1 MGERDG
7 APVPRVEPPWTL
19 EGSGSILLFRFEPD
33 FLERNAFL
41 PETLR
46 HDLAGRLGL
55 VMLVDYRD
63 SAVGPYWELLF
74 LAGPILLD
82 RRRVFSVTKI
92 YVSSEAS
99 AVNGRENWGIPK
111 EVADFEVDRRGRT
124 ERVIVTHGGRTVAD
138 LTLGFRRLS
147 LPVSAAVLPRSWRTL
162 LQPAQGRTFI
172 TTLEGRGT
180 VHPATLLKAR
190 IDPELFPDLTQG
202 RELAAVHASRFHLLF
217 PPARIV
223 TGED

>member
-7 APVPRVEPPWTL
+7 APVPRVDPPWSL
-19 EGSGSILLFRFEPD
+19 EGSGSILLFRFEPE
-33 FLERNAFL
+33 FLERAAFL

-46 HDLAGRLGL
+46 PDLAGRLGL
-55 VMLVDYRD
+55 VMLVEYRD

-74 LAGPILLD
+74 LAGPLLLD
-82 RRRVFSVTKI
+82 RRRVFSITKI
-92 YVSSEAS
+92 YVSTEAS

-124 ERVIVTHGGRTVAD
+124 ERVIVTLGGRTVAD

-147 LPVSAAVLPRSWRTL
+147 LWATAAMLPRSWRTL
-162 LQPAQGRTFI
+162 FQPSGDRTYI
-172 TTLEGRGT
+172 TTLEGRGV
-180 VHPATLLKAR
+180 VHPARLLKAR

-202 RELAAVHASRFHLLF
+202 RVLAGIHVSRFQLLL
-217 PPARIV
+217 PPAQIV
-223 TGED
+223 PGEG